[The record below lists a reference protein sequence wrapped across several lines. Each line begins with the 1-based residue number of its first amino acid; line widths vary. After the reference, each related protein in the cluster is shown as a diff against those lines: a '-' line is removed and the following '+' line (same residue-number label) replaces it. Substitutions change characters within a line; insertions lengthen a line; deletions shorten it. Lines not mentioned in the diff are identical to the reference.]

1 MIEVFMTV
9 QRFLN
14 SHFYLLV
21 LLGGI
26 VFSMNAQKRNSFIA
40 RLCGSCLL
48 CVAACTL
55 LESTLYEALL
65 AVSDNMVYY
74 SFVEMIRAL
83 FLYAVSVAV
92 ILFCYRYKLKNAC
105 YVGVFGYTL
114 QHMTLLVYYLLSY
127 YFVPAGNYIVNMLL
141 FYLTYAL
148 VYAAEYVLFR
158 RREDYA
164 VNIENTTMIIQ
175 SVIFLFCSVIL
186 SVLSY
191 NYIVSNEALAS
202 TPAVFV
208 VSMFGIVMCVNIII
222 GLLDSFQTR
231 KVRDELDMTRKLW
244 QENVRQY
251 ELTKQTVDI
260 LNFRYHDLRNQMNLL
275 VRDREVAKEIKNCLD
290 SYYDS
295 IRTGNEAMDV
305 VLTEKSV
312 LCRKN
317 EIVFTCI
324 ADGQCLTRMSPVD
337 VYSVLGNIVDNAVEY
352 LSTIADKE
360 KRIITLMIRREGD
373 MDIIQIDNY
382 LESKPK
388 EEQGIPLTTK
398 QDKEN
403 HGYGLKSVQYILKKY
418 DGIMRISMENHMFS
432 ITIALPQKQ
441 GGS

>member
-1 MIEVFMTV
+1 MELFASL
-9 QRFLN
+9 QHFLN

-21 LLGGI
+21 LIGAVISSLRTP
-26 VFSMNAQKRNSFIA
+26 KRRHFLLRLVLSLVVCIGLCEILEMTIHTAMMSVTDNLVVLSFF
-40 RLCGSCLL
+40 
-48 CVAACTL
+48 
-55 LESTLYEALL
+55 E
-65 AVSDNMVYY
+65 MV
-74 SFVEMIRAL
+74 RAL

-92 ILFCYRYKLKNAC
+92 ILCCYQYRLKNAC
-105 YVGVFGYTL
+105 YVCVFGYTL
-114 QHMTLLVYYLLSY
+114 QHMTLLVYYLVCY
-127 YFVPAGNYIVNMLL
+127 YFVPGGNFAARILL
-141 FYLTYAL
+141 FYLIYSS
-148 VYAAEYVLFR
+148 VYVAEYLLLR
-158 RREDYA
+158 NREDA

-191 NYIVSNEALAS
+191 NYIVSNEALVG
-202 TPAVFV
+202 TPAEFV

-231 KVRDELDMTRKLW
+231 KVQDELAMTRKLW

-275 VRDREVAKEIKNCLD
+275 VRDRGVAQEIENCLD

-324 ADGQCLTRMSPVD
+324 ADGQCLSYMSPVD
-337 VYSVLGNIVDNAVEY
+337 IYSVLGNIIDNAVEY
-352 LSTIADKE
+352 LSAIADKE
-360 KRIITLMIRREGD
+360 KRVISLMIRREGD
-373 MDIIQIDNY
+373 MDMIQIENF
-382 LESKPK
+382 LAERPR
-388 EEQGIPLTTK
+388 EEQGMPLTTK
-398 QDKEN
+398 KDKEN
-403 HGYGLKSVQYILKKY
+403 HGYGLKSVRYILKKY
-418 DGIMRISMENHMFS
+418 EGIMRISMENRMFS
-432 ITIALPQKQ
+432 LTIALPQKK
-441 GGS
+441 

>member
-1 MIEVFMTV
+1 MMMELFASL

-21 LLGGI
+21 LIGAVI
-26 VFSMNAQKRNSFIA
+26 FSLRTPKRRHFLLRLVLSLVVCIGLCEILEMTIYTAMMSVTDNLVVLSFF
-40 RLCGSCLL
+40 
-48 CVAACTL
+48 
-55 LESTLYEALL
+55 E
-65 AVSDNMVYY
+65 MV
-74 SFVEMIRAL
+74 RAL

-92 ILFCYRYKLKNAC
+92 ILCCYQYRLKNAC
-105 YVGVFGYTL
+105 YVCVFGYTL
-114 QHMTLLVYYLLSY
+114 QHMTLLVYYLVCY
-127 YFVPAGNYIVNMLL
+127 YFVPGGNSAARILL
-141 FYLTYAL
+141 FYL
-148 VYAAEYVLFR
+148 VYSSVYVAEYLLLR
-158 RREDYA
+158 NREDA

-191 NYIVSNEALAS
+191 NYIVSNEALVG

-208 VSMFGIVMCVNIII
+208 VSMFGVVMCVNIII

-231 KVRDELDMTRKLW
+231 KVQDELAMTRKLW

-275 VRDREVAKEIKNCLD
+275 VQDRDVAQEIENCLD

-324 ADGQCLTRMSPVD
+324 ADGQCLSYMSPVD
-337 VYSVLGNIVDNAVEY
+337 IYSVLGNIIDNAVEY
-352 LSTIADKE
+352 LSAIADKE
-360 KRIITLMIRREGD
+360 KRVISLMIRREGD
-373 MDIIQIDNY
+373 MDMIQIENF
-382 LESKPK
+382 LAERPR
-388 EEQGIPLTTK
+388 EEQGMPLTTK
-398 QDKEN
+398 KDKEN
-403 HGYGLKSVQYILKKY
+403 HGYGLKSVRHILKKY
-418 DGIMRISMENHMFS
+418 EGIMRISMENRMFS
-432 ITIALPQKQ
+432 LTIALPQKK
-441 GGS
+441 

>member
-1 MIEVFMTV
+1 MELSASL
-9 QRFLN
+9 QHFLN

-21 LLGGI
+21 LIGAVISSLRTP
-26 VFSMNAQKRNSFIA
+26 KRRHFLLRLVLSLVVCIGLCEILEMTIYTAMMSVTDNLVVLSFF
-40 RLCGSCLL
+40 
-48 CVAACTL
+48 
-55 LESTLYEALL
+55 E
-65 AVSDNMVYY
+65 MV
-74 SFVEMIRAL
+74 RAL

-92 ILFCYRYKLKNAC
+92 ILCCYQYRLKNAC
-105 YVGVFGYTL
+105 YVCVFGYTL
-114 QHMTLLVYYLLSY
+114 QHMTLLVYYLVCY
-127 YFVPAGNYIVNMLL
+127 YFVPGGNFAARILL
-141 FYLTYAL
+141 FYLIYSS
-148 VYAAEYVLFR
+148 VYVAEYLLLR
-158 RREDYA
+158 NREDA

-191 NYIVSNEALAS
+191 NYIVSNEALVG

-231 KVRDELDMTRKLW
+231 KVQDELAMTRKLW

-275 VRDREVAKEIKNCLD
+275 VRDRGVAQEIENCLD

-324 ADGQCLTRMSPVD
+324 ADGQCMSYMSPVD
-337 VYSVLGNIVDNAVEY
+337 IYSVLGNIIDNAVEY
-352 LSTIADKE
+352 LSAIADKE
-360 KRIITLMIRREGD
+360 KRVISLMIRREGD
-373 MDIIQIDNY
+373 MDMIQIENF
-382 LESKPK
+382 LAERPR
-388 EEQGIPLTTK
+388 EEQGMPLTTK
-398 QDKEN
+398 KDKEN
-403 HGYGLKSVQYILKKY
+403 HGYGLKSVRYILKKY
-418 DGIMRISMENHMFS
+418 EGIMRISMENRMFS
-432 ITIALPQKQ
+432 LTIALPQKK
-441 GGS
+441 